1 MNVSFK
7 NQHPMIMHLQRFAT
21 DSDANVSRKREK
33 WQCTLPKTIEEYR
46 KALQSEGDKRVTMA
60 LQTAKAKWEE
70 EYKQKLYKERSE
82 AIQAAQV
89 SVEAR
94 EKAIREKA
102 EKDMAALEKVL
113 NQTELKLK
121 TIYLLNERK
130 LPITFVDFL
139 LDQNVKKIERHID
152 QFQIAFN
159 RAVEEAVKE
168 SHVTQRREEGA

>member
-7 NQHPMIMHLQRFAT
+7 NQHPMIMHLQ

-70 EYKQKLYKERSE
+70 EYKQKLYKERSD

-89 SVEAR
+89 SMEAR

-102 EKDMAALEKVL
+102 EKDMSTLEEILK
-113 NQTELKLK
+113 QTERKLK

-139 LDQNVKKIERHID
+139 LDQDVKKIERHID
-152 QFQIAFN
+152 EFQIAFN
-159 RAVEEAVKE
+159 RAVEEAVKV
-168 SHVTQRREEGA
+168 SPVIQRREEGA